1 MAHLLRVVTLVSVT
15 LISGGCAWFGE
26 ERAVGKPPAML
37 LVTTARSSG
46 SEISLSRIALER
58 SSNPEV
64 KQFAQQAMA
73 DHEQMNQEIRALADR
88 RHISVMPVPDEVNQT
103 VAAHLRKLSG
113 LELDRAYMSEML
125 AEHSKMAAKFETAV
139 REENDPEVQR
149 WAEKQIP
156 TVQKHLEMAQRL
168 NEKLIA
174 AR

>member
-1 MAHLLRVVTLVSVT
+1 VKSRYRILALATVAM
-15 LISGGCAWFGE
+15 ISGGCAWFGE
-26 ERAVGKPPAML
+26 ERAVGNPPAML

-73 DHEQMNQEIRALADR
+73 DHELMNQEIRALAER
-88 RHISVMPVPDEVNQT
+88 RHVSVMPVPDEVNQT

-113 LELDRAYMSEML
+113 LELDRAYMSEMV
-125 AEHSKMAAKFETAV
+125 AEHSKMVTKFETEV
-139 REENDPEVQR
+139 REETDPEVQR
-149 WAEKQIP
+149 WAEKQMP

-168 NEKLIA
+168 NEKLIS